1 MNRLTRAFA
10 RMAIP
15 DAPEEVRNE
24 FVIHAATQVQK
35 QAKLLF
41 AFLLLT
47 TPLALLAAPD
57 DAPWFVAWGL
67 PLIMAA
73 YCLFGVVQLNRN
85 FAFEDKPW
93 SASRFVIEASIS
105 SWFGAAICS
114 LWCVLSWI
122 YAPHDDRLQFPVIL
136 VMGAFATAYCLSSI
150 RLGAIAHL
158 AIDIIPISLLL
169 LFSGHTMDAAAGF
182 SLLVGGLFQARMI
195 NEHHRYVVCL
205 LTEQRKTRILASTDP
220 LTGLLNRR
228 ALTDR
233 VARIPPLTPIRL
245 MLIDIDHFKR
255 INDTHGHEAGDTVL
269 RAIADIVASNAGPN
283 GHAARIGGE
292 EFALIGP
299 AGDLPEATALALLAQ
314 IRTYQP
320 RYTAQITASIGIA
333 DGIIRENGN
342 WADVYRRADEALY
355 AAKSA
360 GRNRYLNAPADGS
373 HDAHSVQPHRPGADT
388 TTGRRRPRTTSARAG
403 SAAG

>member
-1 MNRLTRAFA
+1 MNRLTRALT

-24 FVIHAATQVQK
+24 FVIHAARQVQK
-35 QAKLLF
+35 QARLLF
-41 AFLLLT
+41 AILLLT
-47 TPLALLAAPD
+47 TPLALYAAPA
-57 DAPWFVAWGL
+57 DAPWMVAWGL
-67 PLIMAA
+67 PLVMAA
-73 YCLFGVVQLNRN
+73 YCVLGLIQLNRN
-85 FAFEDKPW
+85 FAFEQKPW
-93 SASRFVIEASIS
+93 TAARFVVEASVS
-105 SWFGAAICS
+105 SWFGAIVCS
-114 LWCVLSWI
+114 LWCVLSWL
-122 YAPHDDRLQFPVIL
+122 YAPEDARLQFPMIL

-169 LFSGHTMDAAAGF
+169 LFSGGTMDAAAGF

-195 NEHHRYVVCL
+195 NEHHHYVVSL

-233 VARIPPLTPIRL
+233 VAKMPPHSPIRL

-255 INDTHGHEAGDTVL
+255 INDTHGHEAGDKVL
-269 RAIADIVASNAGPN
+269 RAIAEIVASNAGSN

-299 AGDLPEATALALLAQ
+299 AGDLSEATALALLAQ
-314 IRTYQP
+314 IRAYQP
-320 RYTAQITASIGIA
+320 RYAAQITASIGIA
-333 DGIIRENGN
+333 EGLIQHDGC

-360 GRNRYLNAPADGS
+360 GRNRYLNASADGPD
-373 HDAHSVQPHRPGADT
+373 DAHSAQPHRPGVDT
-388 TTGRRRPRTTSARAG
+388 TTRRRRPRTPSARAG
-403 SAAG
+403 SAAS